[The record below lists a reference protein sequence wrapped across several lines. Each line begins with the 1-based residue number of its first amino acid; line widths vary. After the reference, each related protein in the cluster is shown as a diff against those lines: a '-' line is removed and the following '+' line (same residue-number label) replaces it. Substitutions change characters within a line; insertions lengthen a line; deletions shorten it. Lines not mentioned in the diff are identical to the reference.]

1 MPTCSPDLP
10 FGSLAPGFKISKY
23 LKEPFMF
30 NAESVHYLQ
39 LKQKYR
45 SGVHWFYWIAALT
58 MVTSLM
64 SLAGGGWRFFLSL
77 GVTQLIDAIAVEL
90 SASLGNAT
98 KVIAIVLDIFAVAVF
113 AGVGFLAGKQYLWA
127 YVVGLVLFLLDGVVS
142 LVFGDWLGVVVHAI
156 VLFVMFRAFRSGLEL
171 SELERLRVQ
180 QAQEQPASA
189 PV

>member
-1 MPTCSPDLP
+1 
-10 FGSLAPGFKISKY
+10 
-23 LKEPFMF
+23 MF
-30 NAESVHYLQ
+30 NPETVHYLQ

-58 MVTSLM
+58 LVTSLM

-77 GVTQLIDAIAVEL
+77 GVTQFIDAVAVEL

-113 AGVGFLAGKQYLWA
+113 AAVGFLASKKHLWA
-127 YVVGLVLFLLDGVVS
+127 YIVGLVLFLFDGIAS
-142 LVFGDWLGVVVHAI
+142 LVFGDWLGVVVHVV
-156 VLFVMFRAFRSGLEL
+156 VLFIMFRAFKSGLEL
-171 SELERLRVQ
+171 SELERSQVA
-180 QAQEQPASA
+180 QAQEPVATA